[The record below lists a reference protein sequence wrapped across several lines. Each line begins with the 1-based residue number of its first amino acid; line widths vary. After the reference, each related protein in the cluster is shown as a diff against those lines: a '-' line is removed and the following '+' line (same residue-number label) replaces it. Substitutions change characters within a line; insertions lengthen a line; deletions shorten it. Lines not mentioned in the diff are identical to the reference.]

1 MLHISCVDARGFA
14 LSCLQ
19 NVGEQAEFLL
29 LSKDGKIS
37 VECTISGTEG
47 EEEKKAYKGEL
58 MISEIPLDAEV
69 RTDVSTDPISLI
81 DGNINNPTLKLKVS
95 QVSSCDAICIRL
107 N

>member
-1 MLHISCVDARGFA
+1 M
-14 LSCLQ
+14 
-19 NVGEQAEFLL
+19 EFLL

-58 MISEIPLDAEV
+58 MISEIPQDGEV
-69 RTDVSTDPISLI
+69 RTDVSTDPISLT
-81 DGNINNPTLKLKVS
+81 DSDTNNPTLKLKVCHL
-95 QVSSCDAICIRL
+95 SSCDLICIVL

>member
-1 MLHISCVDARGFA
+1 M
-14 LSCLQ
+14 
-19 NVGEQAEFLL
+19 EFLL

-58 MISEIPLDAEV
+58 MISEIPQDGEV
-69 RTDVSTDPISLI
+69 RTDVSTDPISLT
-81 DGNINNPTLKLKVS
+81 DGDTNNPTLKLKVCHL
-95 QVSSCDAICIRL
+95 SSCDLICIVL